1 MEIDELKAI
10 WQKYDHK
17 LDHLEKL
24 NKKLIMETLT
34 KKPQKKLNWI
44 KYRTTYSMFIVPIA
58 LIIALS
64 PNFRIEK
71 MDVKFLFGCLFF
83 FGFIIYHTYINYTSY
98 KALKNIDFSN
108 DSIINSL
115 NKMNDFKNIIVRTKN
130 CIPLTYSILFAG
142 VLFIEWNVLI
152 FNVKTF
158 MLFVCLFIFTM
169 VVGNKQ
175 SKIYKEKIE
184 RLEKEIHDLD
194 EYTE

>member
-115 NKMNDFKNIIVRTKN
+115 NKMND
-130 CIPLTYSILFAG
+130 
-142 VLFIEWNVLI
+142 
-152 FNVKTF
+152 
-158 MLFVCLFIFTM
+158 
-169 VVGNKQ
+169 
-175 SKIYKEKIE
+175 
-184 RLEKEIHDLD
+184 
-194 EYTE
+194 